1 MYAADDPVL
10 GRLRAACLAL
20 PGADEHVSHGRPTF
34 RCGKIFAAYGGSEK
48 VAPGDHARHDHALL
62 VKVDEGEAAALDA
75 DGRFFVP
82 AYYGPYGWRGLD
94 LAGPGTDWVEVAELV
109 DGSYR
114 LVAPRR
120 RVAALD
126 ERASGPGER
135 PGSRGPPGRTG
146 NLGS

>member
-10 GRLRAACLAL
+10 GRLRAVCLAL
-20 PGADEHVSHGRPTF
+20 PGE
-34 RCGKIFAAYGGSEK
+34 

-94 LAGPGTDWVEVAELV
+94 LVGPGTDWVEVAELV
-109 DGSYR
+109 DASYR
-114 LVAPRR
+114 LVARR
-120 RVAALD
+120 PWPA
-126 ERASGPGER
+126 GPHG
-135 PGSRGPPGRTG
+135 
-146 NLGS
+146 